1 MPRLSTDYSKT
12 IIYKLVCNDY
22 EIQDVYVGS
31 TTDFTK
37 RKSAHKSICN
47 NINHKYYN
55 NKCYKIIRENG
66 GFSNWSMLQ
75 IEHYP
80 CNNKRE
86 AEARE
91 RHWFDQL
98 KSNLNTNKPY
108 TSDTEK
114 KNYYI
119 ENKDK
124 ILINKKKYYEENK
137 DEILINKKNYYI
149 ENKDEILNDQKIK
162 FVCSICDGKYTK
174 RHKSTH
180 EKTGKHKNFMNL
192 QLNDINQEEEK
203 E

>member
-1 MPRLSTDYSKT
+1 MPRLTTNYSNT

-22 EIQDVYVGS
+22 EIKDVYVGS

-47 NINHKYYN
+47 NVNHKYYN
-55 NKCYKIIRENG
+55 NKTYKIIRENG

-75 IEHYP
+75 IELFP

-91 RHWFDQL
+91 RYWFDEL
-98 KSNLNTNKPY
+98 KSNLNINKPY

-114 KNYYI
+114 KN
-119 ENKDK
+119 DH
-124 ILINKKKYYEENK
+124 KKYYEENK
-137 DEILINKKNYYI
+137 DEILNY
-149 ENKDEILNDQKIK
+149 QKIK
-162 FVCSICDGKYTK
+162 FVCAICDGKYTK

-180 EKTGKHKNFMNL
+180 AKTCKHKNFMNL
-192 QLNDINQEEEK
+192 QLNIIKQEKEEK
-203 E
+203 EQLNI